1 MKFNWLILLFKEAN
15 ANWKS
20 RIFTLVLIAAVT
32 YSVTQIF
39 KAKGS
44 SQTANC
50 ETQIKP
56 YAEQVKILSQTLEQV
71 SKAVDALTKGRN
83 VVGYMPTK
91 EQWMMA
97 LTAVYRPD
105 TTTRPL
111 SRNQEL
117 IVLLK
122 LKKKIDSAKQK
133 IDSINRT
140 QQKSKT

>member
-1 MKFNWLILLFKEAN
+1 MKFGWLILLFKEAN

-44 SQTANC
+44 SQIANC

-105 TTTRPL
+105 TTRPL
-111 SRNQEL
+111 TRNQEL

-122 LKKKIDSAKQK
+122 LKRKIDSAKQK

-140 QQKSKT
+140 QQKTKT

>member
-71 SKAVDALTKGRN
+71 SKAVDALTSGRN
-83 VVGYMPTK
+83 VTGYMPTK
-91 EQWMMA
+91 TQWLMRS
-97 LTAVYRPD
+97 AVYRPD
-105 TTTRPL
+105 TTRPL
-111 SRNQEL
+111 TRNQEL

-122 LKKKIDSAKQK
+122 LKKMMDSAKIK
-133 IDSINRT
+133 VDSIDKK
-140 QQKSKT
+140 QQKRKT